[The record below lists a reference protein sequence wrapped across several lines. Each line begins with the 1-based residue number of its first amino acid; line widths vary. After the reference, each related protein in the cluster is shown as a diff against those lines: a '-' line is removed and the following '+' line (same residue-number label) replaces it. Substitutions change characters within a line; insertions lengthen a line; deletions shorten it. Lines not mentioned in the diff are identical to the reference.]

1 MEEASWKIVYIVT
14 YRLYFQTTYQVIA
27 HRYSITV
34 ANISFRSVITLERRG
49 KGGKKRPPLNP
60 YDLLFHSRRSRLRP
74 TRESIRRPFIFFSV
88 PLEPAYSD
96 LTNVECPAYRK

>member
-34 ANISFRSVITLERRG
+34 ANISFKSVITLERRG
-49 KGGKKRPPLNP
+49 KGGEKTPTLESLWFTFPLAAFQAPTDTRVNSAAI
-60 YDLLFHSRRSRLRP
+60 YILLGTTRTRL
-74 TRESIRRPFIFFSV
+74 
-88 PLEPAYSD
+88 
-96 LTNVECPAYRK
+96 